1 MTSAGPRPGSGSGS
15 PSTWPPPRL
24 VREHQRPGD
33 RDQDNGL
40 DGKIAAS
47 EGLNLAVDFLPGSAD
62 FGPLGWTADEG
73 FASELLWFDALIL
86 NVDYSQVRYTGY
98 NLLVVDCAPAP

>member
-1 MTSAGPRPGSGSGS
+1 MSPRTGFRGCGRTRW
-15 PSTWPPPRL
+15 STARRQEL
-24 VREHQRPGD
+24 LR
-33 RDQDNGL
+33 
-40 DGKIAAS
+40 AS

-62 FGPLGWTADEG
+62 FGPLGWTEDEG

-98 NLLVVDCAPAP
+98 NLLVVDCAPAPRGGTSKLLVRG